1 LVTPWSTQELCGRS
15 VQSQLFLET
24 SMGCDHIVG
33 MQESRR
39 THVTRLRAEISQI
52 LEQTFALEQAIQDY
66 GRKRDPIDLARATR
80 DYDAMLA
87 HVDHC
92 GELLRALRRENA
104 SVTQATS

>member
-1 LVTPWSTQELCGRS
+1 
-15 VQSQLFLET
+15 
-24 SMGCDHIVG
+24 

-39 THVTRLRAEISQI
+39 THLTRLRAEISQI

-66 GRKRDPIDLARATR
+66 SRKRDPTDLARATR

-92 GELLRALRRENA
+92 GELLRALRRESA
-104 SVTQATS
+104 SISQATSSCD

>member
-1 LVTPWSTQELCGRS
+1 MDLSHS

-24 SMGCDHIVG
+24 SKGCDHIPA

-39 THVTRLRAEISQI
+39 TYLTRLRTEIAQI
-52 LEQTFALEQAIQDY
+52 LEQAFALEQAIQDY
-66 GRKRDPIDLARATR
+66 SRKRDPTDLARATR

-92 GELLRALRRENA
+92 GELLRALRREIA
-104 SVTQATS
+104 SITQATS

>member
-1 LVTPWSTQELCGRS
+1 
-15 VQSQLFLET
+15 
-24 SMGCDHIVG
+24 

-39 THVTRLRAEISQI
+39 THVTRLRAEIAQI

-66 GRKRDPIDLARATR
+66 ARKRDPIDLARATR

-87 HVDHC
+87 HIDHC

-104 SVTQATS
+104 AMTQATS